1 MEMCLTLVNPHMLS
15 ELREQ
20 ELEALWIGPADVGT
34 VVWTLAD
41 YFRNQIC
48 TLPSEK
54 SAQSWDWMFYPVL
67 SHKVEDVD
75 LASIQSCG
83 LMCRAHRR
91 KLIIHQQ
98 LFQSASLCPAGIFD
112 MVMQRTSG

>member
-1 MEMCLTLVNPHMLS
+1 MCLALVNPHMLS

-54 SAQSWDWMFYPVL
+54 SAQSWDWIFRLRFILFYPTKWRMLIWHRSRAAVL
-67 SHKVEDVD
+67 CVAHTA
-75 LASIQSCG
+75 ASG
-83 LMCRAHRR
+83 
-91 KLIIHQQ
+91 
-98 LFQSASLCPAGIFD
+98 
-112 MVMQRTSG
+112 